1 MTSDREIRLTRLG
14 YRALALAAKRRH
26 LGDAWVVHLAA
37 KAGRLFEAAL
47 RAFGKPAPVF
57 LIAERLGKPF
67 QAVSNILVV
76 LERKGAVRRVRGTE
90 HTLWEAL

>member
-1 MTSDREIRLTRLG
+1 MSD
-14 YRALALAAKRRH
+14 LAIYLKQICLPSWWTEAPTLAPARSPHVEEKM
-26 LGDAWVVHLAA
+26 AA
-37 KAGRLFEAAL
+37 IMAAL